1 MSGLLGRRVGAMDWA
16 RMDVDDGRNGV
27 SCLLGRKVGAIG
39 LVWLGLAAVSRE
51 LGWMVVMD

>member
-1 MSGLLGRRVGAMDWA
+1 MDWA

-39 LVWLGLAAVSRE
+39 LVWLGLAGVSRE